1 MPDIVP
7 AEIRDIPLLYAL
19 ENQSF
24 SNDKITR
31 RQFRYLMTRANSIL
45 VKAED
50 CGVLL
55 GYMILLKR
63 ITSSNL
69 RIYSIAVSISAR
81 RQGVAGAMLL
91 HAEEMALTFGYRR
104 LTLEVCEQ
112 NIPAVK
118 FYTIAGFRQYGIKT
132 NYYEDGCT
140 ALLLHK
146 DISRLETAS

>member
-24 SNDKITR
+24 SSDKITL
-31 RQFRYLMTRANSIL
+31 RQFRYLMTRANSIFL
-45 VKAED
+45 KAED
-50 CGVLL
+50 FGVLV

-63 ITSSNL
+63 RASSNL
-69 RIYSIAVSISAR
+69 RIYSIAVSPLAR
-81 RQGVAGAMLL
+81 RGGVAGAMLSY
-91 HAEEMALTFGYRR
+91 AEERAAKYGYRR

-112 NIPAVK
+112 NIAAVK
-118 FYTIAGFRQYGIKT
+118 FYTVAGFCQYGIKT